1 MAEMGINME
10 STLLRSMG
18 LEKLDIGIVLLV
30 MLIIILC
37 LLVMMIILLI
47 RFSNLNTRYQAF
59 MQGNTARSLE
69 SDIVRLYEETKYVK
83 LAVEKNRKDVTTLFD
98 KVSHTFQKVGLV
110 KYDAFHQTGGKLSFS
125 LAMLD
130 EGNNGFV
137 LNSVHSVE
145 GCYTYTKEI
154 VSGTSVV
161 HLGDE
166 EKQAL
171 DMACVR
177 K

>member
-1 MAEMGINME
+1 MVIQME
-10 STLLRSMG
+10 STLLRNMG
-18 LEKLDIGIVLLV
+18 LEKLDIGIVLV
-30 MLIIILC
+30 AMIVIILC
-37 LLVMMIILLI
+37 LLTVMIILLV
-47 RFSNLNTRYQAF
+47 RFSNLSTRYQAF
-59 MQGNTARSLE
+59 MQGSTARSLE
-69 SDIVRLYEETKYVK
+69 SDIIRLYEESKYVK
-83 LAVEKNRKDVTTLFD
+83 LATEKNRKDVTTLFD
-98 KVSHTFQKVGLV
+98 KVSRAFQKVGLV
-110 KYDAFHQTGGKLSFS
+110 KYDAFHQMGGKLSFS

-171 DMACVR
+171 DMACAR

>member
-1 MAEMGINME
+1 MVIQME
-10 STLLRSMG
+10 STLLRNMG
-18 LEKLDIGIVLLV
+18 LEKLDIGIVLV
-30 MLIIILC
+30 AMIVIILC
-37 LLVMMIILLI
+37 LLTVMIILLV
-47 RFSNLNTRYQAF
+47 RFSNLSTRYQAF
-59 MQGNTARSLE
+59 MQGSTARSLE
-69 SDIVRLYEETKYVK
+69 SDIVRLYEESKYVK
-83 LAVEKNRKDVTTLFD
+83 LATEKNRKDVTTLFD
-98 KVSHTFQKVGLV
+98 KVSRAFQKVGLV
-110 KYDAFHQTGGKLSFS
+110 KYDAFHQMGGKLSFS

-171 DMACVR
+171 DMACAR